1 MAMCFIYNAKIAHG
15 SRGLPAIFSW
25 LYSSRFGFHSV
36 SGTPKTQKLKH
47 KTGLKNES
55 KLKRNRKT
63 EIKYCV
69 DYAIFITLFF
79 GLVGF
84 LALQKGLLGV
94 NLDFWYFY
102 ILGTHTKPTLN
113 TNTYVHDG
121 IYRWF
126 TINPKRERFNRVVC
140 FIFIYLLI
148 VYHLQFTYV

>member
-79 GLVGF
+79 WVSGVFGFAKRVTGGQPGF
-84 LALQKGLLGV
+84 LVFLYS
-94 NLDFWYFY
+94 WH
-102 ILGTHTKPTLN
+102 THK
-113 TNTYVHDG
+113 TNSKY
-121 IYRWF
+121 
-126 TINPKRERFNRVVC
+126 E
-140 FIFIYLLI
+140 YLCA
-148 VYHLQFTYV
+148 